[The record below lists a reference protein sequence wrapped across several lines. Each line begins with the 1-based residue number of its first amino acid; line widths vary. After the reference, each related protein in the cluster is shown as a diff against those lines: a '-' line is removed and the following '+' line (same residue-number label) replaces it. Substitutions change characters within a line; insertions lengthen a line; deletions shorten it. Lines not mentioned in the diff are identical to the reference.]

1 METKCTTTKKEIK
14 LIVEY
19 VCIYIY
25 IYFIDTYR
33 LYAQES
39 CFIMQKFLLITTLD
53 NLKEWSFAQYHE
65 TALHESRGAFIDT
78 RLK

>member
-19 VCIYIY
+19 VYTHIYIH
-25 IYFIDTYR
+25 FIDTYR
-33 LYAQES
+33 PCAQES

-53 NLKEWSFAQYHE
+53 NFKEWPFAQYHE
-65 TALHESRGAFIDT
+65 TALHCREPLST
-78 RLK
+78 RD